1 MDNVW
6 NNTSDSLNRKIVDQS
21 PQFVVKKRKDLCCI
35 FCETS
40 CGRVATSMNER
51 GEKAQVFSL
60 SKRFPR
66 KDTALSSSGKESN
79 NSVTVHC
86 GNEMHADLNAAIN
99 IRNNCITRVQQSGK
113 AAGNQPYG

>member
-1 MDNVW
+1 
-6 NNTSDSLNRKIVDQS
+6 
-21 PQFVVKKRKDLCCI
+21 
-35 FCETS
+35 
-40 CGRVATSMNER
+40 MNER

-86 GNEMHADLNAAIN
+86 DNEMHADLNVAIN
-99 IRNNCITRVQQSGK
+99 IRNNCINRVRQSGK
-113 AAGNQPYG
+113 AAGNQPYTGKQKTEPVDKTLASKPRLVLKVVDLLPHDGYPQQKDDCPLR